1 MNKIT
6 EAQLLIK
13 GRCAIKFSSSN
24 KMKKLNSVI
33 ELSQTRLLISWQNDG
48 PRGRAV
54 LRTGEGR
61 KRRLLGKP
69 RASSTGGECRELS
82 GASFIRALT
91 PFMRAPPSLPNHLPK
106 TTPPNTV
113 TFQGQDVIREL

>member
-13 GRCAIKFSSSN
+13 GRCAIKFSFFN

-69 RASSTGGECRELS
+69 RASSTGGECRCRL
-82 GASFIRALT
+82 G
-91 PFMRAPPSLPNHLPK
+91 K
-106 TTPPNTV
+106 TFKIQPV
-113 TFQGQDVIREL
+113 TLRRDLYLCF